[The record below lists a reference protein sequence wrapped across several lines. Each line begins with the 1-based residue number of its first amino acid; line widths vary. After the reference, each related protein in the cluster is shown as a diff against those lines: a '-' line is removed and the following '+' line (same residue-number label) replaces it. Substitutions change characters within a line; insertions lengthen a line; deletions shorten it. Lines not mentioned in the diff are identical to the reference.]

1 MLTSVLA
8 TIVEGPSNVTYIPGL
23 TPLPIELVCNCT
35 GAMFWEVDGKI
46 YLLSFLTD
54 GALPGHSRTGSN
66 ILVNSPVNN
75 TKYICISPAY
85 DPATAYIVIAGK
97 TFMYISIYGNSL
109 YKFIIR
115 TLRGQDQREVY
126 FYFHIVHFKGTSVLY
141 LPNLQKIQQGRV
153 GLLITKRW
161 LSWRLI

>member
-8 TIVEGPSNVTYIPGL
+8 TIVEGPSNVTYIPSL

-54 GALPGHSRTGSN
+54 GALPGHSRIGSN

-85 DPATAYIVIAGK
+85 DPAMSSVESDPAYIVIAGK
-97 TFMYISIYGNSL
+97 TFSHVYIHIWQLFVYIYH
-109 YKFIIR
+109 

-126 FYFHIVHFKGTSVLY
+126 FYFHIVH
-141 LPNLQKIQQGRV
+141 
-153 GLLITKRW
+153 
-161 LSWRLI
+161 